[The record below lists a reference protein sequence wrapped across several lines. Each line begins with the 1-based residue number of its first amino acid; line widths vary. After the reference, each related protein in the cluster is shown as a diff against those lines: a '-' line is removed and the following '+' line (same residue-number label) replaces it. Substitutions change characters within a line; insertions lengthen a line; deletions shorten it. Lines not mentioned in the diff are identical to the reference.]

1 MPVNF
6 IVALSKV
13 HSDAEAAV
21 IKLSCAMRFMSSTVC
36 GSFTNWKSSSSFWPS
51 VDSTYS
57 TNAFSRVPDSPS
69 EVRSLRTYM

>member
-21 IKLSCAMRFMSSTVC
+21 IKLFCAMRVLASTSC
-36 GSFTNWKSSSSFWPS
+36 GSGTNWKSRSSFWPS

-57 TNAFSRVPDSPS
+57 TNAFNRVPDSSS
-69 EVRSLRTYM
+69 EVRFLRTYM